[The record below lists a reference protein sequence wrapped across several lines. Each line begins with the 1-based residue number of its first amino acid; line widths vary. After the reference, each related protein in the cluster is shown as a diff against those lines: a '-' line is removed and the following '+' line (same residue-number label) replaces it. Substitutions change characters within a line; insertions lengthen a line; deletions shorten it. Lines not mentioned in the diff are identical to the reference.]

1 MRQFI
6 QYFIRYDIS
15 GNVLMALIFIFGL
28 IGVLNMRSTFFP
40 QAPSRSLTIQ
50 LAFPGASPEEI
61 EESVVLKIED
71 NLKGVTGIERVTS
84 TTNENAAVIRVET
97 KYNAEVED
105 VLQDVKNRVDQIT
118 SFPVG
123 LETINIFEDEP
134 RNNAATIA
142 LHGKVDLKA
151 LKKAARTIERD
162 FLEYEGISKVEL
174 SGFPEEEIAIQVNE
188 NQLRAYGLT
197 FDAVMRAVAASNIDV
212 TGGTIKGTNEELKIR
227 VRNKQYSGTELHD
240 VVVKATAD
248 GRLVRLRDV
257 AEIEDAWA
265 ETPNRNYYNG
275 EPSVTIDVFNTNDE
289 DLIAITSFVR
299 EFVEDY
305 NGKQDLIQAD
315 ITNDASVNVRARINL
330 LLKNGIIGFILV
342 FVILAFFLHWRLAF
356 WVALAIPISFCGMF
370 ILANFFG
377 VTINVIS
384 LFGMITVIGIL
395 VDDGVVI
402 CENIY
407 RHYERGATR
416 MQAAIRGTMEVI
428 PAVVSAILT
437 TIVAFST
444 FFFIQ
449 GRLGDFFSEMA
460 FIVIA
465 TLIFSLVEGALI
477 LPAHVAHSKALN
489 RGKDQGKFVAFT
501 KRTLAY
507 LRDNMYKPVLMYC
520 LNNRFLTVAIPVAIL
535 IITMGAISG
544 GIIKTTFFPFIEREQ
559 VTVTLKMPSGTPE
572 AVTNEMAQRVEEA
585 TWAANRQIQNERADG
600 REVVLSIDKRMGPTK
615 TNEATL
621 NIKLL
626 NNEDRQM
633 SVLYINNVIRD
644 NLGVLPG
651 IEELSFGTGSA
662 FGLPVS
668 VALKSS
674 DLQQVRAAAEDLK
687 AELRNLS
694 DLKDVK
700 DNDLEGSREV
710 IITLKDK
717 AYLLGLN
724 LQQVI
729 GQIRQ
734 GYFGAEVQRIQRGL
748 DEVRVWVRY
757 ERDARASIGNLE
769 DMRIRAGNASYPLSE
784 IAYFEIK
791 RGVVA
796 INHTDGKREIRVE
809 ADVAAA
815 DVSVTDMIANVEE
828 NILPGI
834 LAKYPDI
841 RYSMEGQV
849 REQQR
854 SAGSGMKV
862 FPVVLLL
869 MLAIIVL
876 TFRSVPQTLA
886 VLLLIPFA
894 FIGVAW
900 GHWIHGL
907 PISLFTFLGVI
918 ALIGIV
924 VNDSLVFVSAF
935 NTNIKDGLSF
945 RESLVE
951 AALSRFRPI
960 LLTSITTIAGL
971 APLILETSFQAQF
984 LIPMAAAIAYGLGVG
999 TFIILI
1005 LLPVFLLSINKMRR
1019 FGHWFWNDEKKLAKE
1034 VEPAYLEM
1042 QYEDVKDNA

>member
-1 MRQFI
+1 MF
-6 QYFIRYDIS
+6 
-15 GNVLMALIFIFGL
+15 LIFFFG
-28 IGVLNMRSTFFP
+28 GVGLLSMRSTFFP

-50 LAFPGASPEEI
+50 LAYPGASPEEI

-71 NLKGVTGIERVTS
+71 NLQGVTGIERVTS
-84 TTNENAAVIRVET
+84 ITNENAAVISVET
-97 KYNAEVED
+97 TQKAEIED

-123 LETINIFEDEP
+123 LETINIFENEP
-134 RNNAATIA
+134 RNNAITLA
-142 LHGKVDLKA
+142 LHGNVNLKT

-174 SGFPEEEIAIQVNE
+174 SGFPEEEIALEINE
-188 NQLRAYGLT
+188 ERMRAYGLT
-197 FDAVMRAVAASNIDV
+197 FQSIMSAVAATNLDV
-212 TGGTIKGTNEELKIR
+212 TGGTVKGLNEELKIR
-227 VRNKQYSGTELHD
+227 VRNKQYNGNKLHD
-240 VVVKATAD
+240 VVVKATED
-248 GRLVRLRDV
+248 GRIVRLGEV
-257 AEIEDAWA
+257 ATISDAWA
-265 ETPNRNYYNG
+265 ETPNLNYFNG

-289 DLIAITSFVR
+289 DLLAITDFVR
-299 EFVEDY
+299 EFVDDY
-305 NGKQDLIQAD
+305 NENQDLIKAD
-315 ITNDASVNVRARINL
+315 IANDASVNVRARIEL
-330 LLKNGIIGFILV
+330 LVNNGLIGFVLV
-342 FVILAFFLHWRLAF
+342 FIILAFFLHWRLAF
-356 WVALAIPISFCGMF
+356 WVALSIPISFCGMF

-377 VTINVIS
+377 ITINVIS

-416 MQAAIRGTMEVI
+416 MQAATKGTLEVI

-489 RGKDQGKFVAFT
+489 RGVDQGKFVAFT
-501 KRTLAY
+501 HKVLFY
-507 LRDNMYKPVLMYC
+507 MRDRMYKPVLMYC
-520 LNNRFLTVAIPVAIL
+520 LENRFLTVAIPIALLV
-535 IITMGAISG
+535 ITFGAIEG
-544 GIIKTTFFPFIEREQ
+544 GIIRTTFFPFIEREQ
-559 VTVTLKMPSGTPE
+559 IVVTLKMPSGTPE
-572 AVTNEMAQRVEEA
+572 SVTFDMLNKVEEA
-585 TWAANRQIQNERADG
+585 TWAASETIKQD
-600 REVVLSIDKRMGPTK
+600 REDKKDVVLSIDKRMGPVN
-615 TNEATL
+615 TNEGKL

-626 NNEDRQM
+626 DNEARQL
-633 SVLYINNVIRD
+633 SSLYINNTIREQ
-644 NLGVLPG
+644 LGELIGV
-651 IEELSFGTGSA
+651 EELSFGTGSA

-668 VALKSS
+668 IALKGTN
-674 DLQQVRAAAEDLK
+674 LEQVRSAAEDLK
-687 AELRNLS
+687 SELRDLS

-710 IITLKDK
+710 HITLKDK
-717 AYLLGLN
+717 AHLLGLT

-757 ERDARASIGNLE
+757 NREERNSIGNLE
-769 DMRIRAGNASYPLSE
+769 DMRIRTVGGEFPLSE
-784 IAYFEIK
+784 IANFNMQ

-796 INHTDGKREIRVE
+796 INHMDGKREIRVE

-815 DVSVTDMIANVEE
+815 DVSVTDMLANIQE
-828 NILPGI
+828 NVLPAILE
-834 LAKYPDI
+834 KYPDI
-841 RYSMEGQV
+841 RYSMEGQS
-849 REQQR
+849 REQAK
-854 SAGSGMKV
+854 SANSGKQVM
-862 FPVVLLL
+862 PIILIL

-876 TFRSVPQTLA
+876 TFRSFMQTFA
-886 VLLLIPFA
+886 VLALIPFA

-907 PISLFTFLGVI
+907 QVSLFTFLGVI
-918 ALIGIV
+918 ALVGIV

-935 NTNIKDGLSF
+935 NTNIKEGLSF
-945 RESLVE
+945 REALVE

-960 LLTSITTIAGL
+960 LLTSVTTIAGL

-999 TFIILI
+999 TVIILI
-1005 LLPVFLLSINKMRR
+1005 LLPVLMLSVNKMRR
-1019 FGHWFWNDEKKLAKE
+1019 FFTWWWTDENKLAKE
-1034 VEPAYLEM
+1034 VEPAYKEM
-1042 QYEDVKDNA
+1042 QYEES